1 MNVRAIASDYAKA
14 WSSGD
19 PDAVASY
26 YAEDGS
32 IVINR
37 GDPISGRAAVSE
49 MATGFLAEFPDLH
62 LTVDHLRIAG
72 DHVMFGWTLEG
83 THSET
88 AYKVRVLRWE
98 EWDLDAQGKVA
109 KSLGWFDAEDYDRQ
123 VAEGIRD

>member
-1 MNVRAIASDYAKA
+1 MSIENMARDYAAA

-37 GDPISGRAAVSE
+37 GDPINGRAAVSE
-49 MATGFLAEFPDLH
+49 MAAGFYAEFPDLIVM
-62 LTVDHLRIAG
+62 LDHLRIAG
-72 DHVMFGWTLEG
+72 DHVMFGWVLEG

-88 AYKVRVLRWE
+88 GNKVRVPGWE
-98 EWDLDAQGKVA
+98 EWDLNAAGKVA
-109 KSLGWFDAEDYDRQ
+109 VSRGWFDAAEYDRQ
-123 VAEGIRD
+123 VAEGI